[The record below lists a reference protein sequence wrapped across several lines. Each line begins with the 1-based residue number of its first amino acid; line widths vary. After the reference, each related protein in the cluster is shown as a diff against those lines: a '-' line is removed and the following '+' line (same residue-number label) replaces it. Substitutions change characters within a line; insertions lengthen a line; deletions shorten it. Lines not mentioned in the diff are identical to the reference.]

1 MTYVGVLEAKNNLS
15 KLIKTLEQGQ
25 EERVVITRNNRP
37 VAQITLVDDESTP
50 RIGVARGES
59 LYREGW
65 DSAEVNEEVAAMFAG
80 SL

>member
-15 KLIKTLEQGQ
+15 KLIKMLELEQ

-37 VAQITLVDDESTP
+37 VAQITLIGDEGAP
-50 RIGVARGES
+50 RIGAARGEV

-65 DSAEVNEEVAAMFAG
+65 DSTSMNEEVAAMFSE